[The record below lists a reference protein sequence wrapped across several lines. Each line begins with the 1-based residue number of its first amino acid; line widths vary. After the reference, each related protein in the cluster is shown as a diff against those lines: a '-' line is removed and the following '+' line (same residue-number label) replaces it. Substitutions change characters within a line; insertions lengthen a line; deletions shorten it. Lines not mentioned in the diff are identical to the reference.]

1 MNQSTPGS
9 DLVGIE
15 NATILERDN
24 HPISR
29 KQISPNAVK
38 VLYKLAEAGYHGF
51 LVGGGVRDL
60 LLGKS
65 PKDFDIAT
73 DASPEQLKSLFRNAR
88 IIGRRF
94 KIIHLRFGREII
106 EVTTFRAPHD
116 SENKIDDNV
125 PRRRIQ
131 NQESAHSTAGMI
143 LRDNVYGNIDEDA
156 LRRDFTINALY
167 YTIDKFRI
175 LDFSTGL

>member
-1 MNQSTPGS
+1 MLRLAIERGAGSGAPMNQSNPTS
-9 DLVGIE
+9 DLAGIE
-15 NATILERDN
+15 NATIIERDN

-29 KQISPNAVK
+29 KQISPNAVR

-94 KIIHLRFGREII
+94 KIIHLRFGRDHRGHYISR
-106 EVTTFRAPHD
+106 T
-116 SENKIDDNV
+116 S
-125 PRRRIQ
+125 
-131 NQESAHSTAGMI
+131 
-143 LRDNVYGNIDEDA
+143 
-156 LRRDFTINALY
+156 
-167 YTIDKFRI
+167 
-175 LDFSTGL
+175 